1 MSRYLKKEQ
10 DGSTVAYGFD
20 KALGYFIDV
29 FGPEDEEGISQMI
42 VEESSLF
49 SGMSNGKMVELMQ
62 NYQLPEEH
70 INLVMLDLEI

>member
-1 MSRYLKKEQ
+1 MSRYVKQME
-10 DGSTVAYGFD
+10 DGTSVAYGFD

-42 VEESSLF
+42 VEESSFL

-62 NYQLPEEH
+62 EYQLPEEH
-70 INLVMLDLEI
+70 INLVALDLEI

>member
-1 MSRYLKKEQ
+1 MSRYVKKEQ

-20 KALGYFIDV
+20 RALGYFIDV

-62 NYQLPEEH
+62 NYQLPEAH

>member
-42 VEESSLF
+42 VEESSFL
-49 SGMSNGKMVELMQ
+49 SGMSNGKMIELMQ
-62 NYQLPEEH
+62 EYQLPEEH
-70 INLVMLDLEI
+70 INLVALDLEI

>member
-20 KALGYFIDV
+20 RALGYFIDV

-42 VEESSLF
+42 VEESSLL
-49 SGMSNGKMVELMQ
+49 SGMSNGKMIELMQ
-62 NYQLPEEH
+62 EYQLPEAH
-70 INLVMLDLEI
+70 INLVALDLEI

>member
-1 MSRYLKKEQ
+1 MSRYVKKEQ

-62 NYQLPEEH
+62 NYQLPEAH

>member
-20 KALGYFIDV
+20 RALGYFIDV
-29 FGPEDEEGISQMI
+29 FKHEDAEGKINMI
-42 VEESSLF
+42 LEESSLL
-49 SGMSNGKMVELMQ
+49 SGMSNAKMVELMQ
-62 NYQLPEEH
+62 KYQLPEAH

>member
-1 MSRYLKKEQ
+1 MSRYVKKEQ

-62 NYQLPEEH
+62 NYQLPEAH
-70 INLVMLDLEI
+70 INLVALDLEI